1 MAKDTKKNIF
11 EHTHTVVDEDGIIQ
25 EQTSEIVKPSEKE
38 PDYIKLYLDCVCTF
52 KGLSTALSPVL
63 IGFCHFMTWAD
74 SEHQKQMVFTNSY
87 VKEQVAQM
95 TGLKIDRVNKA
106 LKAIVDAGIFIRVP
120 KKRGVYEVNPFIIAK
135 GSWSDIKKLRA
146 NFDFVNGTITPE
158 VITEETQDN
167 KSAISKFPE
176 KSKKSRSA

>member
-1 MAKDTKKNIF
+1 MATETKKAIF
-11 EHTHTVVDEDGIIQ
+11 ERTYTVVDEDGVIR
-25 EQTSEIVKPSEKE
+25 EESSEIVKTTDRE

-95 TGLKIDRVNKA
+95 TGLKVDRVNKA
-106 LKAIVDAGIFIRVP
+106 LKAIVDAGIFVRVP

-158 VITEETQDN
+158 VTTAEPV
-167 KSAISKFPE
+167 APE
-176 KSKKSRSA
+176 FL

>member
-1 MAKDTKKNIF
+1 MASDIKKNIF
-11 EHTHTVVDEDGIIQ
+11 ERTYTVIDEDGVIK
-25 EQTSEIVKPSEKE
+25 EQTSESVKVAEKE
-38 PDYIKLYLDCVCTF
+38 PDYIKLYLDCICTF

-106 LKAIVDAGIFIRVP
+106 LKAIVDAGIFVRVP

-135 GSWSDIKKLRA
+135 GSWADIKKLRA

-158 VITEETQDN
+158 IETTEDATGE
-167 KSAISKFPE
+167 KE
-176 KSKKSRSA
+176 KSDQTALQTA